1 MKNPYAVLGVGKS
14 ANEKDVKSAFRKMAK
29 KFHPDQNPNDP
40 KAQAKFA
47 EVNQAYEVIGDKA
60 KRGQYDRGEIDGEG
74 KPKGFAGSPF
84 DGAGGSHPFGGAGG
98 GRGRQQGGNPF
109 GADAEDILSQMF
121 GSMGGQPGMGGG
133 SPFGGAGAG
142 PGNPFGG
149 QQRQSANPKSPD
161 VRVKVAVKLDDL
173 ARGKVNVTLPDGER
187 VAASIPVGAKDG
199 QTIRLAGKAP
209 QAPLS
214 AQKAG
219 DVLATLI
226 FKSDPRFRVEG
237 ADLRGNVNVPLD
249 VAILGGSVS
258 IETLDGKIALKIPAW
273 TNSGK
278 VFRLK
283 GRGLPKKGGQNGLM
297 GDMMIVTSLQ
307 LPDEPDAD
315 LIALMEK
322 LRVS

>member
-1 MKNPYAVLGVGKS
+1 MKNPYTVLGVGKS
-14 ANEKDVKSAFRKMAK
+14 ASEKDVKSAFRKMAK

-47 EVNQAYEVIGDKA
+47 EINQAYEVIGDKE
-60 KRGQYDRGEIDGEG
+60 KRGQFDRGEIDGEG
-74 KPKGFAGSPF
+74 KPKGFT
-84 DGAGGSHPFGGAGG
+84 GGGHPFGG
-98 GRGRQQGGNPF
+98 GRGRQQSQGGMGGGNPF

-121 GSMGGQPGMGGG
+121 GGMGGQQGGPQGGMGG
-133 SPFGGAGAG
+133 A
-142 PGNPFGG
+142 NPFGG
-149 QQRQSANPKSPD
+149 QQRQRPKPQSPD
-161 VRVKVAVKLDDL
+161 VKVKVAVKLDDL

-199 QTIRLAGKAP
+199 QIIRLAGKAP
-209 QAPLS
+209 QSATS

-237 ADLRGNVNVPLD
+237 SDLRGNVNVPLD
-249 VAILGGSVS
+249 VAVLGGTVS

-273 TNSGK
+273 SNSGK

-283 GRGLPKKGGQNGLM
+283 GRGLPKKGGI
-297 GDMMIVTSLQ
+297 GDMMIVTSLV
-307 LPDEPDAD
+307 LPNEPNAG
-315 LIALMEK
+315 LIELMEK
-322 LRVS
+322 LRVN

>member
-1 MKNPYAVLGVGKS
+1 MKNPYTVLGVGKS
-14 ANEKDVKSAFRKMAK
+14 ASEKDVKSAFRKMAK

-47 EVNQAYEVIGDKA
+47 EINQAYEVIGDKE
-60 KRGQYDRGEIDGEG
+60 KRGQFDRGEIDGEG
-74 KPKGFAGSPF
+74 KPKGFAG
-84 DGAGGSHPFGGAGG
+84 GGHPFGG
-98 GRGRQQGGNPF
+98 GRGRQQSQGGMGGGNPF

-121 GSMGGQPGMGGG
+121 GGMGGQQGGPQGGMGG
-133 SPFGGAGAG
+133 A
-142 PGNPFGG
+142 NPFGG
-149 QQRQSANPKSPD
+149 QQRQRPKPQSPD
-161 VRVKVAVKLDDL
+161 VKVKVAVKLDDL

-199 QTIRLAGKAP
+199 QIIRLAGKAP
-209 QAPLS
+209 QSATS

-237 ADLRGNVNVPLD
+237 SDLRGNVNVPLD
-249 VAILGGSVS
+249 VAVLGGTVS

-273 TNSGK
+273 SNSGK

-283 GRGLPKKGGQNGLM
+283 GRGLPKKGGI
-297 GDMMIVTSLQ
+297 GDMMIVTSLV
-307 LPDEPDAD
+307 LPNEPNAG
-315 LIALMEK
+315 LIELMEK
-322 LRVS
+322 LRVN